1 MAEAAITLRLPA
13 CRGLLLNQRHFS
25 LCFSFIYEVSRRH
38 PFLYAPTILSV
49 AIRYDEMMENCCRS
63 AEDPTHNLEECFRRQ
78 VFHHRRKA
86 LSSLPLSWSAT
97 PFYQAPKVVKP
108 VKEDSLRQ
116 EHTCG
121 ILKKFGERTLKAL
134 KLAQI
139 SQKFPKA
146 DFVTV
151 NKLVTDI
158 ANMHKDCCRGD
169 MLDCMRDR
177 EEILHYVCANQDILS
192 SKIKKCCEKPLLQ
205 RSECIVNAEND
216 DKPEDLSP
224 HIREFIED
232 KGICERFAQEKD
244 THLARFLYEYS
255 RRHPEFS
262 AQMLLRIGKGY
273 EDLLQECCKAGAPD
287 NCCSR
292 GVGAI
297 RLRPACCWIQAH
309 DYFFQEEELK
319 KHIYETESVMK
330 TSCDIYKEKGD
341 YYFQN
346 ELLMSFTKKMP
357 QLTSAELIKFTKQ
370 MTTVGSKCCQLS
382 QDKLLPCAEENVS
395 IFLFYLGPIFSLNSA
410 TSSAASKVE
419 ELGVKVSE
427 KNFPLLFV
435 KLDLVLGE
443 ICRRHLT
450 DPINP
455 GVCHCCSSSY
465 ALRRPCMG
473 KLEIDENYVPLSLTP
488 DLFTFHE
495 DLCTTEEE
503 KLQHKKQELE
513 ESNFQRWSQSPQKTS
528 LATNLCHGDPTLLR
542 TSWSAT
548 EHIHHLQHVFMDI
561 DGGAT
566 PKPSTDIVFH
576 TGSRAHL
583 CSLLKI
589 CVWVADKSE
598 KAVRRKWA
606 VTKKALCRT
615 SVGETLPE
623 RCAYPPASQ
632 GLLCFS
638 CRMLINLIKYK
649 PQITQEQLSSVTA
662 AFTAM
667 REQCCKEA
675 SHEACFVR
683 EVSFLFSLIHS
694 KSKQK
699 HGVYIKV

>member
-13 CRGLLLNQRHFS
+13 YRGLLPNQRHFS

-49 AIRYDEMMENCCRS
+49 AIRYDEMMKNCCRS
-63 AEDPTHNLEECFRRQ
+63 AEDPTHNLEE
-78 VFHHRRKA
+78 
-86 LSSLPLSWSAT
+86 L
-97 PFYQAPKVVKP
+97 VKP

-151 NKLVTDI
+151 KKLVTDI

-177 EEILHYVCANQDILS
+177 ILHYVCANQDILS

-292 GVGAI
+292 GVG
-297 RLRPACCWIQAH
+297 
-309 DYFFQEEELK
+309 EELK

-382 QDKLLPCAEENVS
+382 QDKLLPCAEEN
-395 IFLFYLGPIFSLNSA
+395 
-410 TSSAASKVE
+410 
-419 ELGVKVSE
+419 
-427 KNFPLLFV
+427 
-435 KLDLVLGE
+435 LDLVLGE

-503 KLQHKKQELE
+503 KLQHKKQE
-513 ESNFQRWSQSPQKTS
+513 
-528 LATNLCHGDPTLLR
+528 
-542 TSWSAT
+542 
-548 EHIHHLQHVFMDI
+548 
-561 DGGAT
+561 
-566 PKPSTDIVFH
+566 
-576 TGSRAHL
+576 
-583 CSLLKI
+583 
-589 CVWVADKSE
+589 
-598 KAVRRKWA
+598 
-606 VTKKALCRT
+606 
-615 SVGETLPE
+615 
-623 RCAYPPASQ
+623 
-632 GLLCFS
+632 
-638 CRMLINLIKYK
+638 MLINLIKYK

-683 EVSFLFSLIHS
+683 ELTSFASGESLGLAVEGCGQRS
-694 KSKQK
+694 FP
-699 HGVYIKV
+699 G

>member
-1 MAEAAITLRLPA
+1 NSRYQSLRNHPL
-13 CRGLLLNQRHFS
+13 
-25 LCFSFIYEVSRRH
+25 EVSRRH

-49 AIRYDEMMENCCRS
+49 AIRYDEMMKNCCRS
-63 AEDPTHNLEECFRRQ
+63 AEDPTHNLEE
-78 VFHHRRKA
+78 
-86 LSSLPLSWSAT
+86 L
-97 PFYQAPKVVKP
+97 VKP

-151 NKLVTDI
+151 KKLVTDI

-177 EEILHYVCANQDILS
+177 ILHYVCANQDILS

-292 GVGAI
+292 GVG
-297 RLRPACCWIQAH
+297 
-309 DYFFQEEELK
+309 EELK

-382 QDKLLPCAEENVS
+382 QDKLLPCAEEN
-395 IFLFYLGPIFSLNSA
+395 
-410 TSSAASKVE
+410 
-419 ELGVKVSE
+419 
-427 KNFPLLFV
+427 
-435 KLDLVLGE
+435 LDLVLGE

-503 KLQHKKQELE
+503 KLQHKKQE
-513 ESNFQRWSQSPQKTS
+513 
-528 LATNLCHGDPTLLR
+528 
-542 TSWSAT
+542 
-548 EHIHHLQHVFMDI
+548 
-561 DGGAT
+561 
-566 PKPSTDIVFH
+566 
-576 TGSRAHL
+576 
-583 CSLLKI
+583 
-589 CVWVADKSE
+589 
-598 KAVRRKWA
+598 
-606 VTKKALCRT
+606 
-615 SVGETLPE
+615 
-623 RCAYPPASQ
+623 
-632 GLLCFS
+632 
-638 CRMLINLIKYK
+638 MLINLIKYK

-683 EVSFLFSLIHS
+683 ELTSFASGESLGLAVEGCGQRS
-694 KSKQK
+694 FP
-699 HGVYIKV
+699 G